1 MANDWRPVSLGE
13 LFKVKHGFAFKGE
26 YFTDEPQDTVLVTPG
41 NFSIGG
47 GFQVE
52 KRKYYRGPV
61 PEDYV
66 LKPGRVVVTMTDLSK
81 ESDTL
86 GYAAS
91 IPDDSTI
98 WLHNQRVGLLEF
110 KSDIPTSPRFVQY
123 LLRTHEYRSWIVGSA
138 TGTTVKHTSPG
149 RIEAFATRVPPIGEQ
164 RAIAHILGSLD
175 DRIELNRERNAT
187 LESLAR
193 ALFKDWFVDF
203 GPVRAKLEGRS
214 PYLPREIW
222 DLFPKQLDAN
232 ELPEGWKLSPAKELI
247 EFNPTELL
255 RRGEVAPYLDMA
267 SLPTQG
273 SWPDPYVMRPFGSG
287 MRFRNGDTL
296 LARITPC
303 LENGKTAFI
312 QCLPDDVV
320 GWGSTEYIV
329 MRPKGPVPAAFAY
342 LLARND
348 TFREHA
354 IRSMTGTSGRQRAQG
369 DSVAAY
375 QLAAPLRDDALWTAF
390 ARIVLSF
397 FDGIRSNSEMSVNL
411 AKMRDNLLPMLISGA
426 LRVENAE
433 RIIGAA
439 T

>member
-1 MANDWRPVSLGE
+1 MANDWRPITLGA

-26 YFTDEPQDTVLVTPG
+26 FFTDEPQDTVLVTPG

-47 GFQVE
+47 GFQDE

-61 PEDYV
+61 PEEYV
-66 LKPGRVVVTMTDLSK
+66 LRPGQIVVTMTDLSK

-110 KSDIPTSPRFVQY
+110 KTEIPTSPRFVQY

-149 RIEAFATRVPPIGEQ
+149 RIEGFATSIPPIDEQ
-164 RAIAHILGSLD
+164 RAIANILGTLD
-175 DRIELNRERNAT
+175 DKIELDRERNKT
-187 LESLAR
+187 LEAIGS

-203 GPVRAKLEGRS
+203 GPVRAKQERRS
-214 PYLPREIW
+214 PYLPREVW
-222 DLFPKQLDAN
+222 DLFPERMDGN
-232 ELPEGWKLSPAKELI
+232 ELPEGWTLVRASELI
-247 EFNPTELL
+247 EFNPTEVL

-267 SLPTQG
+267 SLPTRG
-273 SWPDPYVMRPFGSG
+273 SWPDPYVMRRFGSG

-342 LLARND
+342 LLARNEA
-348 TFREHA
+348 FRDHA

-369 DSVAAY
+369 DSVASY
-375 QLAAPLRDDALWTAF
+375 QLAAPSLDDKLWVAF
-390 ARIVLSF
+390 ARVISSL
-397 FDGIRSNSEMSVNL
+397 FDGIESNSKASVTL
-411 AKMRDNLLPMLISGA
+411 AKMRDSLLPMLISGA
-426 LRVENAE
+426 LRVKNAE
-433 RIIGAA
+433 QFIGA
-439 T
+439 TT